1 MLQVRLRLH
10 SRNLAD
16 FLGRTRDEMKMEH
29 KSHYMYVLE
38 CADGSLYTGYA
49 VDVQARLAA
58 HNAGKGAKY
67 TRARLPVSLL
77 AYAEFAS
84 KHDAMHA
91 EYVFKQLSR
100 NEKDA
105 LLASASHSSFE
116 EALKNILT

>member
-16 FLGRTRDEMKMEH
+16 FLGRIRDEMKMEQ

-91 EYVFKQLSR
+91 EYIFKQLSR
-100 NEKDA
+100 NEKDV
-105 LLASASHSSFE
+105 LLSSASQSNFE
-116 EALKNILT
+116 EALTSILT

>member
-1 MLQVRLRLH
+1 MAL
-10 SRNLAD
+10 LAIAK
-16 FLGRTRDEMKMEH
+16 RESMA
-29 KSHYMYVLE
+29 SHYMYVLE

-49 VDVQARLAA
+49 VDVRARLAV

-77 AYAEFAS
+77 AYAEFPT

-116 EALKNILT
+116 EALRELLG